1 MGIWLSAISSIGF
14 PAVFAMYLIYQGHK
28 EKQDYNNRIDEK
40 DRDNRAF
47 TNERI
52 TELREEIKEI
62 RRESKE
68 DKKLFEMS
76 VNTFSKTVEKMDV
89 LIKDVN
95 EIKQDVKSLNKEV
108 NEIKEIK

>member
-52 TELREEIKEI
+52 TELR
-62 RRESKE
+62 RESKE
-68 DKKLFEMS
+68 DKKIFEMS
-76 VNTFSKTVEKMDV
+76 VNTFSKTVDKMDV

-95 EIKQDVKSLNKEV
+95 EIKQDVKTLNREV
-108 NEIKEIK
+108 YNIKEEK

>member
-28 EKQDYNNRIDEK
+28 EKQDYNKRIEEK
-40 DRDNRAF
+40 DKDNRVF

-52 TELREEIKEI
+52 AELREEIKDIKMEN
-62 RRESKE
+62 KE

-76 VNTFSKTVEKMDV
+76 VNTFSKTVDKMDV

-95 EIKQDVKSLNKEV
+95 EIKQDVKTLNRELY
-108 NEIKEIK
+108 NIKEEK